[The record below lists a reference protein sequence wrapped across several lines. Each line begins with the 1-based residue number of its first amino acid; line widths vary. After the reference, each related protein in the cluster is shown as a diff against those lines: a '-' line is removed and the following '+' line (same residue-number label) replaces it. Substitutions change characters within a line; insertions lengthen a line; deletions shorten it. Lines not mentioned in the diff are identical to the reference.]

1 MMMLMMFNTF
11 YKCATIIKYEF
22 EYVKGNFTSR
32 LLWWFKLFIVHNI
45 VENHKILL

>member
-11 YKCATIIKYEF
+11 YKYIQYEY
-22 EYVKGNFTSR
+22 EYVKGDFTSR
-32 LLWWFKLFIVHNI
+32 LLWWFKLFVVHNI